1 MILTHG
7 KNSIHSTLCSS
18 TISVYGEVYS
28 NRTLVM
34 ILLVCYYYGT
44 LLLVCFLVSALTASL
59 TFWENFTCLDVTQCM
74 LNRSIIHVALSY
86 MDFNPSSCL
95 PQFLT
100 LGVKVSLYLSL
111 VFTFSLSIYISFNTF
126 TCPHFLCLFL

>member
-1 MILTHG
+1 MILTYG
-7 KNSIHSTLCSS
+7 RSSIHSTLCSS

-100 LGVKVSLYLSL
+100 LGVRVSLL
-111 VFTFSLSIYISFNTF
+111 VSCFYFLFIHIHI
-126 TCPHFLCLFL
+126 PLHFHMS